1 MVPGSDRANQLINK
15 FVISLTTGRILGYVT
30 DINVEVEETKF
41 YFILRMKIVENLG
54 KGQGVFTSETKI
66 RIEPGDIVNV
76 GPDVI
81 VLGDGKVPPL
91 REIERLYQIQ
101 NEYEEV
107 VNQLREKETLLK
119 SLKEE
124 NAQLRRQVDEAQ
136 REIRR
141 CEVMREDFEHLKE
154 QLIRQEGQLEMA
166 KEYIKLLEG
175 LRHDID
181 QMREL
186 LEKLVGEV
194 LENTV
199 RGVIDEE
206 LNARGLKKTGFL

>member
-30 DINVEVEETKF
+30 DINVEVEGTKF
-41 YFILRMKIVENLG
+41 YFILKMKIVENLG
-54 KGQGVFTSETKI
+54 KGQGVFTSETKV

-91 REIERLYQIQ
+91 REIEHLYQLQ

-107 VNQLREKETLLK
+107 VSQLREKETLLK

-124 NAQLRRQVDEAQ
+124 NAHLRRQLDEAQ